1 MENTEP
7 RAEHHNSSRDFWL
20 KVMLSVGVL
29 LICVVA
35 LTPYLMEQT
44 KKVAITKATS
54 HTKLLYYLMLDF
66 DSEYGEFPN
75 DRTAAR
81 DTKLNGYSGE
91 YSNDYLGQFVA
102 ASYIDSEVIFYA
114 KGPYNRGSK
123 PDNVISPKEEI
134 LKEGECGFAYNKGY
148 STASNSGIPLLMS
161 PMYGDGYKFDPYLFD
176 NKGVVLRIDGSV
188 KQLKLNDDRHA
199 ILPNFQRFNETASD
213 APTLFQTG
221 PDSVWG
227 EQRHDPSNLVYAK
240 YPYDPELRE
249 HVRHKN
255 MMSALV
261 IGIALVIISLTFLI
275 YRRRAMALL
284 KESKKKQ

>member
-35 LTPYLMEQT
+35 LTPYLMKQT

-81 DTKLNGYSGE
+81 NTKLNGYSGE

-148 STASNSGIPLLMS
+148 STASNSGIPLLMA
-161 PMYGDGYKFDPYLFD
+161 PMYGDGYKFDPYLFG

-199 ILPNFQRFNETASD
+199 ILPNSQRFNETASD

>member
-35 LTPYLMEQT
+35 LTPYVMEQE
-44 KKVAITKATS
+44 KKAVMTKATGHS
-54 HTKLLYYLMLDF
+54 KQLFCLLLEF

-91 YSNDYLGQFVA
+91 YSNDYFGQFVA
-102 ASYIDSEVIFYA
+102 AGYIDSEEIFYA

-148 STASNSGIPLLMS
+148 SSAYNSGIPLLMA
-161 PMYGDGYKFDPYLFD
+161 PMYGDGYKFDPYLFG

-199 ILPNFQRFNETASD
+199 VLPNSQRFNATASD
-213 APTLFQTG
+213 APTLFQAG

-249 HVRHKN
+249 HVRDKN

-261 IGIALVIISLTFLI
+261 IGIALVFISLTILI

-284 KESKKKQ
+284 KNLKKKQ